1 MRLKIRKIKIL
12 YDHYWEVAGF
22 ISDKYYCLHFDNFE
36 AACKH
41 VEKAIKR
48 ARKEASA
55 FSMVSTI
62 AVNLLS
68 VQDRG
73 LVDKLVKG
81 KCRGITKAQY
91 GYLRGI
97 HERQEREW

>member
-1 MRLKIRKIKIL
+1 MRVRIRWFELVGFWGVEEKNTTTFFSSHKSA
-12 YDHYWEVAGF
+12 WEYVR
-22 ISDKYYCLHFDNFE
+22 KKLL
-36 AACKH
+36 
-41 VEKAIKR
+41 R

-73 LVDKLVKG
+73 LIDKLIKS
-81 KCRGITKAQY
+81 KCKGITKAQY
-91 GYLRGI
+91 GYLKGI